1 MSEKITDLHHLD
13 IDSHTPMMQQYL
25 KIKQEHAH
33 ALLFYRM
40 GDFYE
45 LFFQDAHRAAKLLG
59 ITLTHR
65 GKSGGEPIPMAGVPY
80 HAAEGYLARLV
91 KAGETVA
98 ICEQVSEGEST
109 TTRGKAPMERKVVRV
124 LTAGTLTD
132 DALMPSHRSVRIAA
146 LCVQKNT
153 INSQVGIAVLELAT
167 GALTVQ
173 ELVFDTARLTIEL
186 ARIAPAELLIDENL
200 IQQEKMSLEDIQQL
214 CGASSNS
221 ALATNTAI
229 TRRPNVDFDLKNA
242 TETLCRQFNVSTLSG
257 FGVDHLPLAQ
267 AAAAALLH
275 YARETQQSNLPHIQ
289 HLRLE
294 SMDSFIA
301 LDPVTRRNLE
311 IIDPL
316 FEHGTSLL
324 ALVDDCQT
332 AMGSRLLART
342 LMQPLRDTHILD
354 SRLDAIARLKN
365 GFHDDPLRIALKNI
379 GDVERVLGRIALGTA
394 RPRDLVQLRQTCGQL
409 PLLHHALKP
418 ALHGRGW
425 EQLDDKSL
433 LDELSVQLG
442 QFNDVYTLLTTSIDE
457 FPPVLLR
464 EGGVIANGF
473 DTELDELR
481 QIRDHASQ
489 YLLDMEIRERAVTGI
504 NTLKIGYNRVSGYFI
519 ELTRAQ
525 AESAPAHFIRRQT
538 LKNAERYITPELK
551 TFEDKVLSS
560 ESRALMREKVLFEQL
575 IEQLKQ
581 QLAPLQIMSAAI
593 ANLDVLSNW
602 ASQARLRNWVRP
614 SFTAE
619 SLIDIEAG
627 RHPVVEALSRK
638 AFTAN
643 DVCLNPNHRLI
654 LITGPNM
661 GGKSTY
667 MRQTALI
674 VLLAYSG
681 SYVPASKAIL
691 GPVDRI
697 FTRIG
702 SADDLSS
709 GKSTF
714 MVEMTETAQI
724 LHHATN
730 QSLVLMDEVGRGTST
745 YDGLSLAWACVLDLA
760 KRIQCLC
767 LFATHYF
774 ELTELDVHAGI
785 ENRHVAARE
794 ISGELILLHQ
804 VQAGAASKS
813 HGLQVAKL
821 AGIPVSVIKEAR
833 GRLRA
838 LERQQ
843 ALHLGQKDLF
853 DDLFNQDHQ
862 APLDQSTQIQNQA
875 EISPIFKE
883 LDALNVDDL
892 TPKQALDILYQLKE
906 LVSSDKTD

>member
-1 MSEKITDLHHLD
+1 MSEQESLQQDAIIEPSSDFA
-13 IDSHTPMMQQYL
+13 SHTPMMQQYL
-25 KIKQEHAH
+25 KMKREHAH

-45 LFFQDAHRAAKLLG
+45 LFFSDAHRAAKLLG

-98 ICEQVSEGEST
+98 ICEQVGEVT
-109 TTRGKAPMERKVVRV
+109 GKGPVERKVVRV

-132 DALMPSHRSVRIAA
+132 EALMPSHRAVRMAA
-146 LCVQKNT
+146 LCLQKNR
-153 INSQVGIAVLELAT
+153 IGIAVLELAAGT
-167 GALTVQ
+167 LTVQ
-173 ELVFDTARLTIEL
+173 ELGFDQTRLAIEL
-186 ARIAPAELLIDENL
+186 ARIAPAELLIDENTVSESHGL
-200 IQQEKMSLEDIQQL
+200 KDKISFDELKSL
-214 CGASSNS
+214 ANSS
-221 ALATNTAI
+221 TNTATI

-242 TETLCRQFNVSTLSG
+242 NDTLCRQFGVSTLSG

-275 YARETQQSNLPHIQ
+275 YARETQQSNLPHIRS
-289 HLRLE
+289 LRLE

-311 IIDPL
+311 IVDPL
-316 FEHGTSLL
+316 FENGTSLL

-342 LMQPLRDTHILD
+342 LMQPLRDTKILD

-365 GFHDDPLRIALKNI
+365 GFHDEPIRIVLKNI
-379 GDVERVLGRIALGTA
+379 GDVERILGRIALGTA

-418 ALHGRGW
+418 ALQGKGW

-433 LDELSVQLG
+433 LDDLASQLG
-442 QFNDVYTLLTTSIDE
+442 QFSEVYDLLTRAIHDQ
-457 FPPVLLR
+457 PPVLLR
-464 EGGVIANGF
+464 EGGVIADGF
-473 DTELDELR
+473 DAELDELR

-489 YLLDMEIRERAVTGI
+489 YLLDMETRERAATGI

-560 ESRALMREKVLFEQL
+560 DSRALIREKVLFEQIL
-575 IEQLKQ
+575 DYLKQ
-581 QLAPLQIMSAAI
+581 QLAPLQMMSSAI
-593 ANLDVLSNW
+593 ADFDVLSNW
-602 ASQARLRNWVRP
+602 ANQARLRSWARP
-614 SFTAE
+614 TFTAE
-619 SLIDIEAG
+619 SVIDIEGG
-627 RHPVVEALSRK
+627 RHPVVEALSR
-638 AFTAN
+638 APFTPN
-643 DVCLNPNHRLI
+643 DVFLSQQNRLI

-674 VLLAYSG
+674 ALLAYSG
-681 SYVPASKAIL
+681 SYVPASKAVL
-691 GPVDRI
+691 GPIDRI

-724 LHHATN
+724 LHHATS

-760 KRIQCLC
+760 KRINCLC

-774 ELTELDVHAGI
+774 ELTELGEQAGI

-794 ISGELILLHQ
+794 INGELILLHQ
-804 VQAGAASKS
+804 VQDGAASKS

-821 AGIPVSVIKEAR
+821 AGIPAPVIKEAR

-843 ALHLGQKDLF
+843 ALHLGQNDLF
-853 DDLFNQDHQ
+853 DQIEEPFIAYEKNEDLNQ
-862 APLDQSTQIQNQA
+862 QNN
-875 EISPIFKE
+875 ISPENTQVLDEI
-883 LDALNVDDL
+883 DALNVDNL

-906 LVSSDKTD
+906 LVSTAKKD